1 MFLPSK
7 VDIRGNLYR
16 SIYFLFILTVTI
28 PIIGCAAHHA
38 KPVLTGT
45 APPKPEE
52 VTSTQNTASAPS
64 IHTTSPVKGDNTGIY
79 RPAVTW
85 KPSYSLKDVEINTDK
100 SGLPRLK
107 VGANITAKNG
117 KVPLRTI
124 IKKLADLKH
133 MNVSWA
139 SDVKEDLPVDVH
151 ISTDDDFWNAL
162 KNILRQI
169 DYSYKYK
176 DNTLIIKYKET
187 QRFYLPTPFLTA
199 SYKTSVGGDF
209 LGSEQTSEN
218 LKGTLSVEHSD
229 KKIDLWGNIQQNL
242 DKILSLATTRVPAGS
257 GALSQTQLDQIRQ
270 ACRKQFPLRPAQ
282 QALCVERAQTVA
294 RAGAVSASNQKKTAV
309 KTTTNKEK
317 GNREGFYYTID
328 KPLGIITVTA
338 PRSLLDQVDTYLTN
352 IARELSRQ
360 VIIEAKIIE
369 VQLNDQ
375 SQKGIDWSDLLKK
388 SPFDF
393 NMTFGNNGQ
402 IYPTDGIKL
411 ISKVNLAA
419 KGFELFVNFLGEY
432 GKVKVLSNP
441 KLSLMNGQPAMLT
454 VGESVKYIDSV
465 SSTVDSETGIITY
478 TVDTKSILSGLG
490 LGVVANIASDGE
502 IILHLTPVT
511 SKLQEP
517 IEYKKFG
524 SSGSESEVGLPRV
537 HLRELTTMAR
547 VKSGQM
553 LVLGGLIDDVSG
565 KEGNKVPILG
575 DVPVVGNVFKSSR
588 TYTNKRELI
597 ILLRPQIVHI

>member
-7 VDIRGNLYR
+7 VDIKGNLYKP
-16 SIYFLFILTVTI
+16 IYFLFILATTI
-28 PIIGCAAHHA
+28 PIIGCAAHRA
-38 KPVLTGT
+38 EPVLTGNMT
-45 APPKPEE
+45 PKSEKASPASLAPTPPKQPAGPAAVGE
-52 VTSTQNTASAPS
+52 
-64 IHTTSPVKGDNTGIY
+64 TGIY
-79 RPAVTW
+79 RPPVTW
-85 KPSYSLKDVEINTDK
+85 KPSYSLKDVKIKTDE

-107 VGANITAKNG
+107 VGADITAKNG
-117 KVPLRTI
+117 KVPLGTI

-139 SDVKEDLPVDVH
+139 SDVKQDMPVDVN
-151 ISTDDDFWNAL
+151 ISADDDFWNAL
-162 KNILRQI
+162 RNILRQI

-229 KKIDLWGNIQQNL
+229 KDIDLWGNIQQNL
-242 DKILSLATTRVPAGS
+242 DKILSLATTQAPAG
-257 GALSQTQLDQIRQ
+257 GVLSQDQLDQIRQ

-282 QALCVERAQTVA
+282 QALCMERAKTVA
-294 RAGAVSASNQKKTAV
+294 KAGAISASSGEKTAATA
-309 KTTTNKEK
+309 KTNKEK

-338 PRSLLDQVDTYLTN
+338 PRSLLDQVDTYLTT

-369 VQLNDQ
+369 VQLNDE

-490 LGVVANIASDGE
+490 LGVVANISSDGE

-575 DVPVVGNVFKSSR
+575 DVPVVGNAFKSSR

-597 ILLRPQIVHI
+597 ILLRPQIVQI